1 MTRASSG
8 AGIGRR
14 PNNSL
19 AGVAGSSGFA
29 SAGNGCGS
37 SVPLDCALTKCCAR
51 KATANANAA
60 ARVFCFVVMRCSPRQ
75 FAAEQIGVGHSVS
88 RGRHKV
94 GARRTRRIGGRDHG
108 PTGRCPG
115 DARIG

>member
-8 AGIGRR
+8 AGLGRR

-37 SVPLDCALTKCCAR
+37 SVPLVCALTASCAR
-51 KATANANAA
+51 KATNAA
-60 ARVFCFVVMRCSPRQ
+60 ARVFCFVVMRWHPPSPVTPDGCGR
-75 FAAEQIGVGHSVS
+75 ANPVSKPLSGAE
-88 RGRHKV
+88 R
-94 GARRTRRIGGRDHG
+94 
-108 PTGRCPG
+108 
-115 DARIG
+115 